1 MYVKEFL
8 HCSVTLILVLLL
20 NRTQDL
26 KTKSFL
32 RVALSTHSLE
42 KGIATHSSILAW
54 RIPWTEDPGGLQ
66 SEGLQSWTWPST
78 TATHSLVK
86 STDVSLLICE
96 KHTCLRILEMSKM
109 NKKVTNAL
117 GVYNLLL
124 PALLSQSTSI
134 LNLLYL
140 PFFCGPS
147 CF

>member
-1 MYVKEFL
+1 MCVKEFL

-66 SEGLQSWTWPST
+66 SEGLQSWTRPST

-96 KHTCLRILEMSKM
+96 KHTCVSE
-109 NKKVTNAL
+109 
-117 GVYNLLL
+117 
-124 PALLSQSTSI
+124 
-134 LNLLYL
+134 
-140 PFFCGPS
+140 F
-147 CF
+147 